1 MEQPAM
7 SAAHGEVPPVGE
19 VFITSR
25 VEMSSISCEQEDFRK
40 KQQRTRQEIS
50 ESHRQQY
57 TKENGQHTGQAVLQ
71 TGKLPAGQI
80 IAIPTKQGQH
90 SIQSVR
96 GNQVVL
102 PVNNAPIKSPLKIV
116 EQQQHTV
123 VTGRSLST
131 SPVVIRTQT
140 GSLSGNPVQHQQQS
154 QQHHQQQQQQ
164 QQQQHQQQH
173 QHHHHHQPQQQH
185 HHHHHHHSATPPKS
199 LITTP
204 ILDHSGAR
212 KRHEFDFEYGVESKR
227 RKTEKGGKGLRHF
240 SMKVCE
246 KVKAKGTTTY
256 NEVADELVS
265 EFTDPTRCASPSDG
279 ANYDQ
284 KNIRR
289 RVYDA
294 LNVLMAMNI
303 ISKEKKEIRWLG
315 LPTNSAQECR
325 KLEQEKHKRVER
337 IKLKTQQLQDLILQ
351 QIAFKNLVERNRA
364 EERVNG
370 SPSPNSAIQLP
381 FIIVN
386 TSKKTVIDCAI
397 SNDKTEYLFNFDD
410 TFEIHDDIEVLKRM
424 GMALGLE
431 RAQCT
436 QSDLERAKSM
446 VPKALEGYVV
456 DLAEGNNEPKLN
468 LREDYCILG
477 LDNLSEED
485 LEMGSMIRTGSSG
498 GTSSGL
504 GIISRQSSLISL
516 QNEHRPDSVSPS
528 SFGDEDDEDIMDE
541 SDVDMS

>member
-1 MEQPAM
+1 MWKLHSLSLQRYCGQPQM
-7 SAAHGEVPPVGE
+7 IKVMGGKGGHLPIQLTGVSAGCSGGNVKATFVK
-19 VFITSR
+19 TSGN
-25 VEMSSISCEQEDFRK
+25 Q
-40 KQQRTRQEIS
+40 
-50 ESHRQQY
+50 
-57 TKENGQHTGQAVLQ
+57 GQAVLQ
-71 TGKLPAGQI
+71 TSKLPSGQI
-80 IAIPTKQGQH
+80 IAIPTKQSQLNA
-90 SIQSVR
+90 QNMR
-96 GNQVVL
+96 GNQMVL
-102 PVNNAPIKSPLKIV
+102 PVNSAHLKSPLRTM

-123 VTGRSLST
+123 VTNRSSLTT

-140 GSLSGNPVQHQQQS
+140 GSLTANPVTLHTQQTAQS
-154 QQHHQQQQQQ
+154 QIHHQQQQQQ
-164 QQQQHQQQH
+164 QQQSNAQVI
-173 QHHHHHQPQQQH
+173 
-185 HHHHHHHSATPPKS
+185 SNTPPKS

-212 KRHEFDFEYGVESKR
+212 KRHDFDFDYGVESKR
-227 RKTEKGGKGLRHF
+227 RKSEKGGKGLRHF

-246 KVKAKGTTTY
+246 KVKAKGTTSY

-325 KLEQEKHKRVER
+325 KLEQERHKRVER

-364 EERVNG
+364 EERIHG
-370 SPSPNSAIQLP
+370 APSPNSAIQLP

-386 TSKKTVIDCAI
+386 TNKKTIIDCSI

-431 RAQCT
+431 KAQCSRT
-436 QSDLERAKSM
+436 DLERAKSM
-446 VPKALEGYVV
+446 VPRALESYVI
-456 DLAEGNNEPKLN
+456 DLAEGNHEPKLN
-468 LREDYCILG
+468 LREDLSILG
-477 LDNLSEED
+477 AEVYIEED
-485 LEMGSMIRTGSSG
+485 LEVGAMTRTGSSG
-498 GTSSGL
+498 GASSGL
-504 GIISRQSSLISL
+504 GVISRHSSLISL
-516 QNEHRPDSVSPS
+516 QNEHRPDSASPS
-528 SFGDEDDEDIMDE
+528 SFGDEEDEDMLDD
-541 SDVDMS
+541 SDVDIS